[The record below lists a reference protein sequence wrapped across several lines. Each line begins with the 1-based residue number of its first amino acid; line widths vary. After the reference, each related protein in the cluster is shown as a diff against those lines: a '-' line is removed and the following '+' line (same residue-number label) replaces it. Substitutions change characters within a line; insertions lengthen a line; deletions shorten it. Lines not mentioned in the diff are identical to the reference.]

1 MTDSDVPS
9 KQRRSPRIKAAK
21 LVDVEWKRGDG
32 LRIREPAE
40 TEVVS
45 AHGAML
51 RLRARIHPKT
61 EIILRQLSSRQAV
74 PARVV
79 HVAAA
84 GADGLPRVG
93 IELASP
99 NEAFWEL
106 EERRAAPR
114 FEMGPETFA
123 YFYPADEESTGLV
136 RNLSLGGVYI
146 EDKSGQFA
154 EGTEVELELK
164 LDNEKF
170 TLRGQVTRTYPNKGF
185 ALRFL
190 DYSTELKDWLER
202 YLRNLDDSSR

>member
-1 MTDSDVPS
+1 MAESDIPS

-51 RLRARIHPKT
+51 RLRARIHPNT

-79 HVAAA
+79 HVLAA
-84 GADGLPRVG
+84 GSDGLPRIG

-99 NEAFWEL
+99 NETFWGVED
-106 EERRAAPR
+106 RRAAPR
-114 FEMGPETFA
+114 FEMRPETFA
-123 YFYPADEESTGLV
+123 YFYPADEESTGHV

-146 EDKSGQFA
+146 EDKKSAFA
-154 EGTEVELELK
+154 EGSEVQLELK
-164 LDNEKF
+164 LDDESL

-202 YLRNLDDSSR
+202 YLRNLDSSSR